1 MVETPPMPETS
12 VSVFV
17 WVFVLLSALVV
28 VLTLLVV
35 RRRHQVLLNLTLGLV
50 TTAVLVLSGIYL
62 IVPPRM
68 PAAERSYPGERCPYD
83 RMIWSNMRS
92 DVDAAWQPCRRAART
107 QLALMLLGS
116 SAVTVAAA
124 ALALNL
130 KAPRRDDA
138 PTPVGAD
145 VGAG

>member
-1 MVETPPMPETS
+1 MPETS
-12 VSVFV
+12 VSLFV

-50 TTAVLVLSGIYL
+50 TLSVLVLSGIYL

-68 PAAERSYPGERCPYD
+68 PATDRTYLGERCPYD

-92 DVDAAWQPCRRAART
+92 DVDEAWQPCRRAART

-116 SAVTVAAA
+116 SAVAVAAA
-124 ALALNL
+124 AVALNL
-130 KAPRRDDA
+130 KAPRPDSPAR
-138 PTPVGAD
+138 VQAD

>member
-1 MVETPPMPETS
+1 VVETPPMPETS
-12 VSVFV
+12 VSLFV
-17 WVFVLLSALVV
+17 WAFVLLSALVV

-50 TTAVLVLSGIYL
+50 TLSVLVLSGIYL

-68 PAAERSYPGERCPYD
+68 PVADRSYLGERCPYD

-92 DVDAAWQPCRRAART
+92 DVDEAWQPCRRAART

-124 ALALNL
+124 AVALNL
-130 KAPRRDDA
+130 KAPRPD
-138 PTPVGAD
+138 TPARVQAD